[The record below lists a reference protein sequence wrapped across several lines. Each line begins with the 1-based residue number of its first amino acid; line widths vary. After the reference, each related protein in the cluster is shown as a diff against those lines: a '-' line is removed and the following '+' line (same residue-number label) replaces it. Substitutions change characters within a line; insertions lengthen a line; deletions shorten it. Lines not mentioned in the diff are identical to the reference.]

1 MRKIL
6 LALAVCFCGAV
17 SAENIVL
24 DLSNPGDFPIEY
36 DDNNV
41 WTGVYDNTAN
51 IFSQEFMFTHTSPFG
66 GSYNGFVASKS
77 TTILESA
84 GMDDQFGCMA
94 KGGVAGEGTPYLI
107 AYWDSYTESM
117 SEDKSCEV
125 FTSSPYYAVGCYVCN
140 NPYAYYV
147 IQKGNAYAPN
157 KFEQGSWFKLIA
169 HGLDNDRNETGTV
182 EYYLADYRSENT
194 EEWTLN
200 DSWEWFDLSSL
211 GQVASIYFTME
222 SSDNSEGYMNTPS
235 YFCLDKLTVSD
246 QEPTAIDETTVAA
259 VKAYYDRSAGCV
271 RVQVSTPATVSVYS
285 VNGALVARQPVA
297 GSAAI
302 DLTAVPS
309 GVYIVR
315 CGAYSVKIVK

>member
-1 MRKIL
+1 MKRIL

-36 DDNNV
+36 DENNV
-41 WTGVYDNTAN
+41 WTGVYDDTAN
-51 IFSQEFMFTHTSPFG
+51 IFSQEFMFSHTSSFSG
-66 GSYNGFVASKS
+66 YYNGFVASKS
-77 TTILESA
+77 AVITGSA

-107 AYWDSYTESM
+107 AYWDSYAESM

-140 NPYAYYV
+140 SPYAYYT
-147 IQKGNAYAPN
+147 IQKGNSYAN
-157 KFEQGSWFKLIA
+157 QFEQGSWFKLVA
-169 HGLDNDRNETGTV
+169 HGVDANETETGTV

-200 DSWEWFDLSSL
+200 NSWEWLDLTSL

-222 SSDNSEGYMNTPS
+222 SSDVNDYGMLTPS
-235 YFCLDKLTVSD
+235 YFCLDKLTMSN
-246 QEPTAIDETTVAA
+246 QKSAIDETTVAA

-271 RVQVSTPATVSVYS
+271 RVHTPAPAEVSVYG